1 MRGRILSVAVVLALA
16 GCASAGSTSST
27 TGAKPVSATPPGST
41 AGEWAVSI
49 VGTPFMFV
57 FRTAVCGAS
66 VVLAAPTAA
75 FLSLGLDPSGEAM
88 HTLGKGVATNCSP
101 PYVLTPNSVS

>member
-16 GCASAGSTSST
+16 GCATAGSTSST
-27 TGAKPVSATPPGST
+27 GTKPVSASPPGST

-66 VVLAAPTAA
+66 VILAAPTAA
-75 FLSLGLDPSGEAM
+75 FLSLGLDPYGEGM
-88 HTLGKGVATNCSP
+88 HTLGRGVATNCSP